1 MWYAYDPASTDRKR
15 TPGFLLRLNVF
26 GLRSDSFVHKQKKA
40 SQSKRAV
47 YQLFTKKKERAVE
60 VPFVMMRGSPS
71 NSRQYIYLLVDCDN
85 LTQTCMITYD
95 VVMLSCRK
103 NANICAQRDEKLIS
117 TPVPLASI
125 SV

>member
-1 MWYAYDPASTDRKR
+1 MLCGLSVPMCYAYDPASTDRKR

-71 NSRQYIYLLVDCDN
+71 NNSRQYIYLLVDCDN
-85 LTQTCMITYD
+85 LTQTCKYTYD
-95 VVMLSCRK
+95 YIRCSYV
-103 NANICAQRDEKLIS
+103 KLQKECKYLC
-117 TPVPLASI
+117 TKR
-125 SV
+125 